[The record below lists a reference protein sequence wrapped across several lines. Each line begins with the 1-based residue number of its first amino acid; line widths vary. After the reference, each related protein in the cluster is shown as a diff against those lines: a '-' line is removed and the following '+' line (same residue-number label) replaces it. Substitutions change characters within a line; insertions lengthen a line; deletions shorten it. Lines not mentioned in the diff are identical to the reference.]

1 MLNFIVIAIILL
13 SIILLSMINIV
24 FSIKCPKCRKWFAL
38 VWQELHQRSICK
50 YCAWLVYD
58 KDWHPPDKGAFK
70 TLHEL
75 APLGFELIH
84 ESSHEFKNEDE
95 GGKKHNYAVNRI
107 IAQKKC

>member
-13 SIILLSMINIV
+13 SIINIV
-24 FSIKCPKCRKWFAL
+24 FALKCSKCRQCFAL

-50 YCAWLVYD
+50 YCGWLDFD

-75 APLGFELIH
+75 APFKYKSK
-84 ESSHEFKNEDE
+84 ES
-95 GGKKHNYAVNRI
+95 
-107 IAQKKC
+107 